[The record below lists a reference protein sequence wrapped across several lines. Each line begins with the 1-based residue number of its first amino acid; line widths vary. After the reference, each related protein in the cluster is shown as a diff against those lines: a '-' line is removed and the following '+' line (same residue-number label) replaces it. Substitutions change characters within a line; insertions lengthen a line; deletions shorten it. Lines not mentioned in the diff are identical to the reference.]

1 LHTTPAPHVFH
12 CAISHTDI
20 DQCET
25 RLGTTHLPVVQ
36 YFPRTADTPI
46 ASRRRAVVPAEQP
59 EPYERIYS
67 PPLKHFKMMVPRSYM
82 FQAGQRS
89 TSPSPERK
97 QRAMGLTTTRPRSTP
112 PILKATSTPA
122 PPTLPSRTASE
133 PVSIPSLPMS
143 IQPRSQPSTRSQ
155 SQTQTQTLNSRGQHG
170 GRRPRKQD
178 PNHKADA
185 LPPAVAALLAV
196 TAIPPPRSL
205 QRRRSSQR
213 TRISIDEL
221 VQEWRREGPQ
231 ASAEKFKSPL
241 DILLEPADET
251 EEDDVS
257 LTELDDEKE
266 PGFISS
272 RSVSS
277 DSIASTPSLDAA
289 YSTMSTISSHSPSL
303 ASRRSGSET
312 PRREKLVC
320 SPPTEECD
328 DHPLRPSTPLE
339 NLDLEYPT
347 FIPRPERTIKQK
359 STFKSNLT
367 ASLNALKSAAKSFS
381 NFTAPSIP
389 SDDMLSRSLFAARYT
404 SEMRP
409 KGFHGVPD
417 PALRRYL
424 NPTVGVP
431 QLSPSSPDFPTQ
443 LQEAL
448 ASSSWSDNE
457 DERPTP
463 PMIQMQTYSRTRKRR
478 SKSTGPLERGEGA
491 VSSNGLPAIRQRE
504 PRENSDFLRVIV
516 LEMSMR
522 RVGKLDSKG
531 PGRARVWLPPR
542 KIVDSSE
549 DGARKNGVPS
559 RWVGMSY
566 TDDD

>member
-1 LHTTPAPHVFH
+1 
-12 CAISHTDI
+12 
-20 DQCET
+20 
-25 RLGTTHLPVVQ
+25 
-36 YFPRTADTPI
+36 
-46 ASRRRAVVPAEQP
+46 
-59 EPYERIYS
+59 
-67 PPLKHFKMMVPRSYM
+67 M

-97 QRAMGLTTTRPRSTP
+97 QTAMGLTTTRPRSTP
-112 PILKATSTPA
+112 PTVTATTTSK
-122 PPTLPSRTASE
+122 PPTLPPRTASE
-133 PVSIPSLPMS
+133 PVSIPSPPMS
-143 IQPRSQPSTRSQ
+143 IQPRSQPNTRSQ
-155 SQTQTQTLNSRGQHG
+155 SQTQAQTLNTRGQHG
-170 GRRPRKQD
+170 RRRSRKQE
-178 PNHKADA
+178 PNHKHDA

-196 TAIPPPRSL
+196 TAIPPPRSR
-205 QRRRSSQR
+205 QRLRSSQQ
-213 TRISIDEL
+213 TRVSIDEL

-241 DILLEPADET
+241 DILLEPADEI
-251 EEDDVS
+251 EDDDVS
-257 LTELDDEKE
+257 ITEVDDEKE

-289 YSTMSTISSHSPSL
+289 NSTMSTISSISPPSIS
-303 ASRRSGSET
+303 SRRSGSET
-312 PRREKLVC
+312 PRREKLVS

-339 NLDLEYPT
+339 SLDAEYPS
-347 FIPRPERTIKQK
+347 FIPRPERTIKSK

-389 SDDMLSRSLFAARYT
+389 SDDMLSRSLFAARFT

-424 NPTVGVP
+424 NPTIGAP
-431 QLSPSSPDFPTQ
+431 QLSLSSPDFSTQ
-443 LQEAL
+443 LQEAFG
-448 ASSSWSDNE
+448 SSSWSDNE

-491 VSSNGLPAIRQRE
+491 VLSQGLPAIRQRE

-542 KIVDSSE
+542 KDFDSSE
-549 DGARKNGVPS
+549 DGARKNGIPS

-566 TDDD
+566 TDED

>member
-1 LHTTPAPHVFH
+1 
-12 CAISHTDI
+12 
-20 DQCET
+20 
-25 RLGTTHLPVVQ
+25 
-36 YFPRTADTPI
+36 
-46 ASRRRAVVPAEQP
+46 
-59 EPYERIYS
+59 
-67 PPLKHFKMMVPRSYM
+67 MMVPRSYM
-82 FQAGQRS
+82 FQSGQRS

-97 QRAMGLTTTRPRSTP
+97 ERVMGLATIRPRSTP
-112 PILKATSTPA
+112 PTVTATAISK
-122 PPTLPSRTASE
+122 PPTLPPRTASE
-133 PVSIPSLPMS
+133 PVSIPSAPML
-143 IQPRSQPSTRSQ
+143 IQPRSRSSAR
-155 SQTQTQTLNSRGQHG
+155 SQTQTLTSRGQHG
-170 GRRPRKQD
+170 GRKAQRHD
-178 PNHKADA
+178 PSHKPDA

-205 QRRRSSQR
+205 QRRRSSQSKR
-213 TRISIDEL
+213 VSIDEL
-221 VQEWRREGPQ
+221 VQEWRREGTESP
-231 ASAEKFKSPL
+231 AEKFKSPL
-241 DILLEPADET
+241 SILLEPADEG
-251 EEDDVS
+251 EEDYVS
-257 LTELDDEKE
+257 LHETDDEKE

-277 DSIASTPSLDAA
+277 DSIASTTPSLDAA
-289 YSTMSTISSHSPSL
+289 SSTMSTVHSPSPPSL
-303 ASRRSGSET
+303 ASRRSTGET
-312 PRREKLVC
+312 PRKEKLVC

-328 DHPLRPSTPLE
+328 DHPLRLSSPIE
-339 NLDLEYPT
+339 IVDDEYPVFT
-347 FIPRPERTIKQK
+347 PRAERAPKPK

-389 SDDMLSRSLFAARYT
+389 SDDMLSRSLFAARFT

-424 NPTVGVP
+424 NPGVH
-431 QLSPSSPDFPTQ
+431 QISLSSPDFPTQ

-448 ASSSWSDNE
+448 ATSTWHDNH
-457 DERPTP
+457 DEEQTP

-478 SKSTGPLERGEGA
+478 SKSAGPLERGEGA
-491 VSSNGLPAIRQRE
+491 VLGQSLPAIRQRE

-542 KIVDSSE
+542 KNVDSSE
-549 DGARKNGVPS
+549 GIVRKDGIPS
-559 RWVGMSY
+559 RWVGQSY
-566 TDDD
+566 TDEA